1 MSPREQTAPPRPLR
15 KDAARN
21 REALIVAARTVFAQ
35 RGFAA
40 TLDDVAHEA
49 GLGVGTAYR
58 HFANKHELATAVAQQ
73 SVDRLID
80 QLQKLNAMEDPWQ
93 AIVGFF
99 EYAVEMQR
107 QDRGVR
113 ETLTG
118 TYVADEFQ
126 SQLNAVLELLEQLVR
141 RAEDAGVVRADIT
154 ATDIGI
160 LLMMI
165 CSIGEFAED
174 AHPDL
179 LRRYLTM
186 TLEGLKPGGAPLPA
200 LPLENQQLFAT
211 ITKHKN
217 QTR

>member
-1 MSPREQTAPPRPLR
+1 MSPREQGAPPRPLR

-21 REALIVAARTVFAQ
+21 RELLVAAARTVFAQ

-58 HFANKHELATAVAQQ
+58 HFANKHELATAVAEQ
-73 SVDRLID
+73 SVDRLTD
-80 QLQKLNAMEDPWQ
+80 QLRKLGAMEDPWQ
-93 AIVGFF
+93 AVVGFF
-99 EYAVEMQR
+99 EYALEMQR

-118 TYVADEFQ
+118 TYVAEEFQ
-126 SQLNAVLELLEQLVR
+126 SQLNAVLAQLEQLVR
-141 RAEDAGVVRADIT
+141 RAQDAGVVRADVS

-160 LLMMI
+160 LLMML
-165 CSIGEFAED
+165 CSLGEFAED

-200 LPLENQQLFAT
+200 LPLENEQLFAT
-211 ITKHKN
+211 ITKHKHYG
-217 QTR
+217 R

>member
-1 MSPREQTAPPRPLR
+1 MSPREQVAPPRPLR

-58 HFANKHELATAVAQQ
+58 HFANKHELANAVAQQ

-80 QLQKLNAMEDPWQ
+80 QLQTLNAMDDPWQ
-93 AIVGFF
+93 AMVGFF
-99 EYAVEMQR
+99 EYALEMQR

-118 TYVADEFQ
+118 TYVWEEFQ
-126 SQLNAVLELLEQLVR
+126 PQLIAVLEPMEQLLR
-141 RAEDAGVVRADIT
+141 RAQDVGAVRKDIT

-165 CSIGEFAED
+165 CSLGEFAED
-174 AHPDL
+174 ARPDL
-179 LRRYLTM
+179 LLRYLTM
-186 TLEGLKPGGAPLPA
+186 TLEGLKPGGAALPA
-200 LPLENQQLFAT
+200 PPLDSNQLFAT
-211 ITKHKN
+211 ISKHKN
-217 QTR
+217 SSH